1 MRVSAKC
8 YTSTDDTISK
18 WMSSVVGYLNCY
30 SCSLSSGTSL
40 LSLLIFSSPNT
51 FKFPR
56 QKCSFVRLDISRSIH
71 HAMRFAKY
79 FSERACVLFFL
90 PACKYYLV
98 LANQKRTGISTM
110 ALSLSVGR
118 TENWPHWCYSLS
130 MGLILLCEDYHT
142 RNRARVSY
150 NSVTR

>member
-1 MRVSAKC
+1 
-8 YTSTDDTISK
+8 
-18 WMSSVVGYLNCY
+18 MSSVVGYLNCY

-118 TENWPHWCYSLS
+118 RAVCLHRCYDRIHGSRDSSLRTTTIETELARATFLLLVKWT
-130 MGLILLCEDYHT
+130 LI
-142 RNRARVSY
+142 
-150 NSVTR
+150 